1 MTLLKAAKPP
11 LMVQPVPFLFVCS
24 LFDSLTVVQLKQIVR
39 EFWFAEGV
47 MRGHYNKFIDMLRD
61 GAGFN
66 ADFIQSQMPVCV
78 CVQC

>member
-1 MTLLKAAKPP
+1 
-11 LMVQPVPFLFVCS
+11 
-24 LFDSLTVVQLKQIVR
+24 
-39 EFWFAEGV
+39 

-78 CVQC
+78 CSADFA